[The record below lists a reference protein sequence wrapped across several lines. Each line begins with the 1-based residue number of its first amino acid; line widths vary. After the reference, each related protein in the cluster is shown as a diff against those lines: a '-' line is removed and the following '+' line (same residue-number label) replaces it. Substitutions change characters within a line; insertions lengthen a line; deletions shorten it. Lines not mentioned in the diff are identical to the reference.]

1 MDASLN
7 IVELIENNPI
17 TKLSSSYNGKLLTK
31 IQEGFTDFEQQLF
44 VSSFY
49 CYLNCDQKN
58 DFVIDLDNVWKW
70 LDFTAKSSAKRILE
84 QNFTIDKDYTKLLHL
99 KVKQDS
105 NTLAPEASGAKK
117 SHGGHNKDI
126 IMLSVK
132 TFKSLCLK
140 AGTKKAD
147 EIHDYYLKMEE
158 IIHKVVQEESDEL
171 KLQLEQAKNETQQA
185 NNKIAQIEETNKK
198 ELDEKVQLDREKNLL
213 RDFSTSGPLVYLI
226 KVKTHPNGTYVVK
239 IGESHYGI
247 KKRYN
252 EHKYNYEECLLLDCF
267 PVKQHKEFEI
277 FIHEHETIYKHRV
290 FDLPGHENE
299 RELFLVGKSLT
310 YKMILK
316 IINDNIKKFN
326 EYDFNKMQSS
336 IDTLLQTVTSSNQPT
351 NETISPHYDA
361 TIQLLLKGQQ
371 EMMSIIKNLERTNKE
386 ILEKLNAP
394 QVKTATVFNQPLVTL
409 GPRLQQI
416 NPETMTLT
424 KVYESIAECIKETN
438 FKLKR
443 PSIVKAVNENTVYHG
458 HRWAFVDRDTDPTI
472 LTNIQPT
479 KQTHDQNVGYVA
491 KLSTD
496 KSEILNVYIDRKT
509 AAQNNGYESSSA
521 LDNPVKNISLTKGH
535 YYMLYEKCSDELKD
549 EFVEKHGE
557 PLLYKDGVGQYD
569 QNNSLVCEFVCK
581 FDCIKQLKMSDKTLA
596 KVLDTNLMYNNFYF
610 KRIGS
615 KVQTIYSNDN
625 A

>member
-70 LDFTAKSSAKRILE
+70 LGFNQKEGAKRLLEKNFVICIDYKILLRRSAE
-84 QNFTIDKDYTKLLHL
+84 Q
-99 KVKQDS
+99 VS
-105 NTLAPEASGAKK
+105 NTLAPESSGSKK
-117 SHGGHNKDI
+117 NHGGHNKET
-126 IMLSVK
+126 IMLTVK

-171 KLQLEQAKNETQQA
+171 KLQLEQA
-185 NNKIAQIEETNKK
+185 NNKINEIEETNKK
-198 ELDEKVQLDREKNLL
+198 DLDAKVQRDREKNLL
-213 RDFSTSGPLVYLI
+213 RDFASSGPLIYLI
-226 KVKTHPNGTYVVK
+226 KVKTHANGAYVVK
-239 IGESHYGI
+239 IGESRIGVQN
-247 KKRYN
+247 RYN
-252 EHKYNYEECLLLDCF
+252 EHKSKYDEVLLLDCLA
-267 PVKQHKEFEI
+267 VKRSKDFES
-277 FIHEHETIYKHRV
+277 FIHNHEQIYKHRV
-290 FDLPGHENE
+290 LDLPGHENE

-310 YKMILK
+310 YKMIMN

-326 EYDFNKMQSS
+326 EYDFDKMQAS
-336 IDTLLQTVTSSNQPT
+336 IDTLLQAVTSSKHPI
-351 NETISPHYDA
+351 NETTSHHCEA

-371 EMMSIIKNLERTNKE
+371 EMMSIIKTLERTNKE
-386 ILEKLNAP
+386 ILERLNTP
-394 QVKTATVFNQPLVTL
+394 QVKIATVFNQPLVTL

-458 HRWAFVDRDTDPTI
+458 NRWNFVDRDADPTI

-479 KQTHDQNVGYVA
+479 KQTHAQNVGYIA
-491 KLSTD
+491 KLTAD

-509 AAQNNGYESSSA
+509 AAKNNGYESSSA
-521 LDNPVKNISLTKGH
+521 LDNPVKFETQTNGH
-535 YYMLYEKCSDELKD
+535 YYMLYDKCSDELKD
-549 EFVEKHGE
+549 GFIEKYGD
-557 PLLYKDGVGQYD
+557 PLLYKDGIGQYD
-569 QNNSLVCEFVCK
+569 ANNNSVCEFVCK
-581 FDCIKQLKMSDKTLA
+581 FDCIKQIKMSDKSLA
-596 KVLDTNLMYNNFYF
+596 KVLDTNVMYNNFYF

-615 KVQTIYSNDN
+615 KLQCV
-625 A
+625 

>member
-58 DFVIDLDNVWKW
+58 DFVIDLDNIWKW
-70 LDFTAKSSAKRILE
+70 LGFKQKINSKTLLEKNFVIDIGYKILLYPNVE
-84 QNFTIDKDYTKLLHL
+84 Q
-99 KVKQDS
+99 VS
-105 NTLAPEASGAKK
+105 NTLALEHSKATK
-117 SHGGHNKDI
+117 SHGGHNKET
-126 IMLSVK
+126 IMLTVK

-185 NNKIAQIEETNKK
+185 KNEITQIEEMNKK
-198 ELDEKVQLDREKNLL
+198 DLDAKVQRDREKNLL
-213 RDFSTSGPLVYLI
+213 RDFASSGPLVYII
-226 KVKTHPNGTYVVK
+226 KVKTHSNGAYVVK
-239 IGESHYGI
+239 IGESRIGVQN
-247 KKRYN
+247 RYN
-252 EHKYNYEECLLLDCF
+252 EHKSKYDEVLLLDCF
-267 PVKQHKEFEI
+267 AAKRSKDFES
-277 FIHEHETIYKHRV
+277 FIHNHEQIYKNRV
-290 FDLPGHENE
+290 LDLLGHENE

-310 YKMILK
+310 YKMILN

-326 EYDFNKMQSS
+326 EYDFDKMQAS
-336 IDTLLQTVTSSNQPT
+336 IDTLLQAVTSSKQPT
-351 NETISPHYDA
+351 NETISPHYDT

-386 ILEKLNAP
+386 ILERLNAP

-438 FKLKR
+438 FKSKR
-443 PSIVKAVNENTVYHG
+443 PSIVKALNENTVYHG
-458 HRWAFVDRDTDPTI
+458 HRWNFVDRDADPTI

-479 KQTHDQNVGYVA
+479 KQTHTQNLGYIA
-491 KLSTD
+491 KLSAD

-509 AAQNNGYESSSA
+509 AAKNNGYESSSA
-521 LDNPVKNISLTKGH
+521 LDNPVKFETQTNGH

-549 EFVEKHGE
+549 DFVEKHSE
-557 PLLYKDGVGQYD
+557 PLLYKDGIGQYD
-569 QNNSLVCEFVCK
+569 QNNNLLHEFVCK
-581 FDCIKQLKMSDKTLA
+581 FDCIKQIKMSDKSLA
-596 KVLDTNLMYNNFYF
+596 KVLDTNVMYNNFYF

-615 KVQTIYSNDN
+615 KLQCV
-625 A
+625 

>member
-17 TKLSSSYNGKLLTK
+17 TKLSNSYNGKLLIK
-31 IQEGFTDFEQQLF
+31 IQESFTDFEQQLF

-58 DFVIDLDNVWKW
+58 DFVIDLDNVWRW
-70 LDFTAKSSAKRILE
+70 LGF
-84 QNFTIDKDYTKLLHL
+84 QQ
-99 KVKQDS
+99 KVKAKALLEKLFVIDIDYKNLLYPNVEQDS
-105 NTLAPEASGAKK
+105 NHMFAPEASGAKK
-117 SHGGHNKDI
+117 SHGGHNKETF
-126 IMLSVK
+126 MMTVK
-132 TFKSLCLK
+132 TFKSMCLK

-158 IIHKVVQEESDEL
+158 IIHQVVQEESDEL

-185 NNKIAQIEETNKK
+185 NNKINQIEETNKK
-198 ELDEKVQLDREKNLL
+198 DLDAKVQRDREKNLL
-213 RDFSTSGPLVYLI
+213 RDFASSGPLIYLI

-252 EHKYNYEECLLLDCF
+252 EHKYNYDECLLLDCF
-267 PVKQHKEFEI
+267 PVKQHREFEI

-310 YKMILK
+310 YKMILNV
-316 IINDNIKKFN
+316 INDNIKKFN
-326 EYDFNKMQSS
+326 EYDFDKMQSS
-336 IDTLLQTVTSSNQPT
+336 IGILLQAVTSSKDPP
-351 NETISPHYDA
+351 NETISPHYEE

-394 QVKTATVFNQPLVTL
+394 QVKTATVFNQSLVTL

-416 NPETMTLT
+416 NPETLTLI
-424 KVYESIAECIKETN
+424 KVYNSIAECIKETN

-458 HRWAFVDRDTDPTI
+458 NRWNFVDRDADPTI

-479 KQTHDQNVGYVA
+479 KQTNAQNVGYIA
-491 KLSTD
+491 KLTAD
-496 KSEILNVYIDRKT
+496 KSQILNVYIDRKT
-509 AAQNNGYESSSA
+509 AAKVNNYDSPSA
-521 LDNPVKNISLTKGH
+521 LDNPVKNMSLTKGH
-535 YYMLYEKCSDELKD
+535 YYMLYDKCSDELKD
-549 EFVEKHGE
+549 GFVEKYGH
-557 PLLYKDGVGQYD
+557 PLLYKDGIGQYD
-569 QNNSLVCEFVCK
+569 ANNNSICEFVCK
-581 FDCIKQLKMSDKTLA
+581 FDCIKQVKMSDKSLA
-596 KVLDTNLMYNNFYF
+596 KVLDTNVMYNNYYF

-615 KVQTIYSNDN
+615 RLQCI
-625 A
+625 

>member
-49 CYLNCDQKN
+49 CYLNCDPKE
-58 DFVIDLDNVWKW
+58 DFVIDLDDVWNW
-70 LDFTAKSSAKRILE
+70 LGFSIKQKAKILLE
-84 QNFTIDKDYTKLLHL
+84 KNFIMNQDYKILLNPQ
-99 KVKQDS
+99 VKQTS
-105 NTLAPEASGAKK
+105 NTR
-117 SHGGHNKDI
+117 GGHNKEI
-126 IMLSVK
+126 FMMTVK

-158 IIHKVVQEESDEL
+158 IIHQVVQEESDEL
-171 KLQLEQAKNETQQA
+171 KTQLEQAKIETQQAKIETQQA
-185 NNKIAQIEETNKK
+185 NNKITQIEGTNKK
-198 ELDEKVQLDREKNLL
+198 DLDAKVQREREKNLL
-213 RDFSTSGPLVYLI
+213 RDFASSGPLIYLI

-239 IGESHYGI
+239 IGESRIGVQN
-247 KKRYN
+247 RYN
-252 EHKYNYEECLLLDCF
+252 EHKSKYDDVLLLDCF
-267 PVKQHKEFEI
+267 AAKRSKDFESY
-277 FIHEHETIYKHRV
+277 IHNHEQIYKNRV
-290 FDLPGHENE
+290 LDLPGHENE

-310 YKMILK
+310 YKMILN

-326 EYDFNKMQSS
+326 EYDFDKIQAS
-336 IDTLLQTVTSSNQPT
+336 IDTLLQAVTSSKQPI
-351 NETISPHYDA
+351 NETTPPHYEA
-361 TIQLLLKGQQ
+361 TIQLLLKGQR
-371 EMMSIIKNLERTNKE
+371 EMMSIIKVLERTNKE

-394 QVKTATVFNQPLVTL
+394 QAKTATVFNQPLVTL

-424 KVYESIAECIKETN
+424 KVYDSIAECIKEKN

-443 PSIVKAVNENTVYHG
+443 PSIVKAVNQNTVYHG
-458 HRWAFVDRDTDPTI
+458 HRWNFVDRDADPTI
-472 LTNIQPT
+472 LANIQQT
-479 KQTHDQNVGYVA
+479 KQTHSQNVGYIA
-491 KLSTD
+491 KLTAD

-509 AAQNNGYESSSA
+509 AAKGNGYESSSA
-521 LDNPVKNISLTKGH
+521 LDNPVKFETQTNGH

-549 EFVEKHGE
+549 DFVEKHSD

-569 QNNSLVCEFVCK
+569 ANNMLVCEFVCK
-581 FDCIKQLKMSDKTLA
+581 FECIKQLKMSDKSLA
-596 KVLDTNLMYNNFYF
+596 KVLDTNVMYNNFYF

-615 KVQTIYSNDN
+615 KLQCI
-625 A
+625 